1 MCLYLRYYSSD
12 LTSLATFCRYGTTT
26 YVMAPFK
33 VLHTEL
39 MGHDPL
45 KVRQAVEA
53 KPGQAEG
60 QDQPYVVVVP
70 KDATDPT
77 RAKQF
82 LIDAGLWLM

>member
-1 MCLYLRYYSSD
+1 MLML
-12 LTSLATFCRYGTTT
+12 LRYGTTT

-39 MGHDPL
+39 MAHDPI
-45 KVRQAVEA
+45 KVRAAVEA
-53 KPGQAEG
+53 GEAS
-60 QDQPYVVVVP
+60 DRPYVVVVP
-70 KDATDPT
+70 KSPTEST